1 MSKSAYAG
9 KRFRPHLAVDACGP
23 IGSGHPHSGCSG
35 NPVLKRSP
43 TRSMRT
49 WCVSG
54 WTAAETE
61 AELLVLGR
69 LGRAEG
75 ETAPARP
82 RRPGHR
88 SGGRGGWRGAPALCA
103 RGRTGIGIRDEDEVV
118 AREGPFRFF
127 VPPERTR
134 IPSERTRASVLAG
147 KGPARGFDESG
158 CAQLCL
164 LVSALLCAVLNPA
177 TPPAEPRLQG
187 RIYRGIGRTGSR

>member
-1 MSKSAYAG
+1 VSKSAYAG

-69 LGRAEG
+69 LGI
-75 ETAPARP
+75 APAAAAAGEALRLCVLEAGLESAFVTRMRWSRERVRSASSSRRSALGSRLSGLEP
-82 RRPGHR
+82 RSWPGR
-88 SGGRGGWRGAPALCA
+88 DQLEDLTSPAARNSACSSLRCCA
-103 RGRTGIGIRDEDEVV
+103 RFSIQR
-118 AREGPFRFF
+118 PHL
-127 VPPERTR
+127 PN
-134 IPSERTRASVLAG
+134 
-147 KGPARGFDESG
+147 RGFKG
-158 CAQLCL
+158 
-164 LVSALLCAVLNPA
+164 
-177 TPPAEPRLQG
+177 
-187 RIYRGIGRTGSR
+187 GSIVV